1 MKIAYLPTN
10 QNIASTRL
18 RKIIPMREMRKLGV
32 EFGIGDVFIAQKHG
46 FSWDDLPKHQ
56 TLVFDVC
63 DDHFNNHLADH
74 YRHGCAI
81 ADKVVCNSEVMREV
95 IYTETGREATV
106 IPEPYESPERTPLI
120 GESLLWFGHASNL
133 KDIQRCKFDYPLT
146 ILTNFTGY
154 PEWTPERFAEE
165 IAKPCIVVIPTGKSM
180 AKSENRM
187 VESIRNG
194 KYVCSDFLPAYIP
207 FYEFFQPGSIPA
219 QIDRVLANP
228 GDSLN
233 SIRLAQDYIRDRYSP
248 STIASQWINLFET
261 L

>member
-63 DDHFNNHLADH
+63 DDHFNNHLSDH

-95 IYTETGREATV
+95 IYTETGREATI
-106 IPEPYESPERTPLI
+106 IPEPYESPERTPMI

-133 KDIQRCKFDYPLT
+133 KDIQRCNFDYPLT

-187 VESIRNG
+187 VEAIRNG
-194 KYVCSDFLPAYIP
+194 RYVCAEYLPAYEP
-207 FYEFFQPGSIPA
+207 FFNFFPCMDINEH
-219 QIDRVLANP
+219 IKRVLANP
-228 GDSLN
+228 SASL
-233 SIRLAQDYIRDRYSP
+233 SAIRRAQDYIHDRYSP
-248 STIASQWINLFET
+248 ETVAKQWMEAIQQ
-261 L
+261 